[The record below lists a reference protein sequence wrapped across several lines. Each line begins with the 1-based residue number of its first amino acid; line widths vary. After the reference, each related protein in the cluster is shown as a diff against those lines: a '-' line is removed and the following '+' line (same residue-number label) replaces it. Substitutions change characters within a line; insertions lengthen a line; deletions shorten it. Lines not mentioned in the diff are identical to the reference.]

1 VPKNDATVTTDPIGH
16 VGSGNN
22 GISGIIIRHF
32 STGAPTIKYRS
43 LGEFF
48 LVDSPTN
55 IADLLDPIKQ
65 AFSKT

>member
-1 VPKNDATVTTDPIGH
+1 MGLVASLIQ
-16 VGSGNN
+16 
-22 GISGIIIRHF
+22 HF

-55 IADLLDPIKQ
+55 IADLLNPIKQ